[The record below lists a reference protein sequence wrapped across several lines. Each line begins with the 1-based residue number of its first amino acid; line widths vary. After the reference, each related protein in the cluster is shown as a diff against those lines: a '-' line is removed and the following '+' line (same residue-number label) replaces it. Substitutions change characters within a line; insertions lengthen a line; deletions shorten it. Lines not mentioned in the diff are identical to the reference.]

1 MRAKVD
7 SMLALMDPVSNA
19 RRLRRSQTLA
29 ESKLW
34 AIVRGRRLNGFK
46 FRRQVPVDRYFADFL
61 CREANLIVEL
71 DGASHEEQV
80 VHDALRTEALER
92 YGFRVLRF
100 DNDLVLNDP
109 GGVATAIGA
118 ALRLKA

>member
-7 SMLALMDPVSNA
+7 SMIVLMDPIANA

-29 ESKLW
+29 ESRLW
-34 AIVRGRRLNGFK
+34 TLLRGRRLHGFK
-46 FRRQVPVDRYFADFL
+46 FRRQVPIDRYIADFM

-71 DGASHEEQV
+71 DGASHEDRVEQ
-80 VHDALRTEALER
+80 DALRTVVLER
-92 YGFRVLRF
+92 CGFRVLRF
-100 DNDLVLNDP
+100 DNELVLTDP
-109 GGVATAIGA
+109 GGVADAICA